1 MISFLVKG
9 LAISFLIIATVLCF
23 LVDKED
29 KELGEVRDI
38 SIILFAIGFIV
49 SIIAI
54 VLWVIRIQRSS
65 ISIFNHSDISKKLYM
80 QVSVSPDSFRA

>member
-54 VLWVIRIQRSS
+54 VL
-65 ISIFNHSDISKKLYM
+65 
-80 QVSVSPDSFRA
+80 